1 MNEGEEYLG
10 VGEVEDT
17 MSTKTEQNLLPGNE
31 VGGYETNS
39 EDRKSTVIE
48 EPSID
53 NTTYNSPTS
62 STREPETSNL
72 IKTNETIIEGVSKI
86 EIVSVN
92 LANGFK
98 GRLKRSNSRIETDL
112 SNLSFLEK
120 PTPKITIQEII
131 EDKELENIKNEKE
144 EEEEVQEEKE
154 EEDENK
160 KEVEKQKQ
168 TVEDDNINNS
178 NEENQIKIEEKPKSA
193 EEILKKKE
201 KTNDQIIFVNDRAR
215 TKKQWW
221 FWPSN
226 YIR

>member
-72 IKTNETIIEGVSKI
+72 IKTNETII
-86 EIVSVN
+86 
-92 LANGFK
+92 
-98 GRLKRSNSRIETDL
+98 
-112 SNLSFLEK
+112 EK